1 MIRPRLL
8 TISLTAVAL
17 SASLAMADD
26 ADRFKDALGQEII
39 GPRQTHVETRD
50 FVEPRI
56 AKMPQVKTAE
66 EWSKTAEGLRAD
78 TLSRVV
84 FRGEAVAWRD
94 AKTRVEWLETLEG
107 GPGYRIKKLR
117 YEALPGLWVPALL
130 YEPTVFRG
138 KAPVVLNVNGHDS
151 KGKAADYKQVRC
163 INQAKR
169 GMIALNV
176 EWFGMGQF
184 RTPGFQHGLINAI
197 DLCGTSGIATHFL
210 AMTRGL
216 DVLLDH
222 EYADPSRV
230 GVTGLSGGGW
240 QTIFISPLDPRVTL
254 TNPVAG
260 YSSFLTRARYA
271 SDLGD
276 SEQTPC
282 DLGTVVDY
290 THLTAMMAPHPTL
303 LTFNAR
309 DNCCFAA
316 PHALPPLIEAAAPIF
331 ALFGQPGNL
340 VSHVNDDP
348 GTHNYLLDNR
358 QACYQVMSDA
368 WSEGLS
374 VYNPKEIPSD
384 DEVKTSEQL
393 EVDLPANNLDL
404 HTLSLKLSKSL
415 PNHPEISDDPAQI
428 EGRRK
433 ALGAIVRPYEAN
445 VRAVKVGSEDQDG
458 VSITRWKL
466 SLGTTWTVPAVE
478 LSKGKPNGTTI
489 VIADAGRKDTSAAV
503 SALLDQGQRVLAI
516 DLFYFGES
524 ELKERPH
531 LWALMVGTVGERPLG
546 LQTGQLTSIARWVQT
561 EHGDAP
567 KIHADGPRTSTIALV
582 AAALEPKAVGGL
594 TLVKPLGSLKELI
607 ESSKDYAQAP
617 ELFCFGLLESFD
629 LKQIAALVAPRT
641 LRLEDASERARA
653 ELGAALAE

>member
-1 MIRPRLL
+1 
-8 TISLTAVAL
+8 
-17 SASLAMADD
+17 
-26 ADRFKDALGQEII
+26 
-39 GPRQTHVETRD
+39 
-50 FVEPRI
+50 
-56 AKMPQVKTAE
+56 
-66 EWSKTAEGLRAD
+66 
-78 TLSRVV
+78 
-84 FRGEAVAWRD
+84 
-94 AKTRVEWLETLEG
+94 
-107 GPGYRIKKLR
+107 
-117 YEALPGLWVPALL
+117 
-130 YEPTVFRG
+130 
-138 KAPVVLNVNGHDS
+138 
-151 KGKAADYKQVRC
+151 
-163 INQAKR
+163 
-169 GMIALNV
+169 
-176 EWFGMGQF
+176 
-184 RTPGFQHGLINAI
+184 
-197 DLCGTSGIATHFL
+197 
-210 AMTRGL
+210 
-216 DVLLDH
+216 
-222 EYADPSRV
+222 V

-303 LTFNAR
+303 LTFNAK

-316 PHALPPLIEAAAPIF
+316 PHALPPLIEAAAPVF

-384 DEVKTSEQL
+384 DEVKTSDQL

-433 ALGAIVRPYEAN
+433 ALGAIVRPYEAE

-478 LSKGKPNGTTI
+478 LSKGKSSGTTI

-516 DLFYFGES
+516 DLF
-524 ELKERPH
+524 
-531 LWALMVGTVGERPLG
+531 
-546 LQTGQLTSIARWVQT
+546 
-561 EHGDAP
+561 
-567 KIHADGPRTSTIALV
+567 
-582 AAALEPKAVGGL
+582 
-594 TLVKPLGSLKELI
+594 
-607 ESSKDYAQAP
+607 
-617 ELFCFGLLESFD
+617 
-629 LKQIAALVAPRT
+629 
-641 LRLEDASERARA
+641 
-653 ELGAALAE
+653 